1 MKSVRIAARKF
12 WSSSPRMVCLDTSF
26 LVDFLRGRKDAVEFL
41 SQLEGS
47 SEAVTVAA
55 PSIFELI
62 EAAEIARS
70 DKEKAAIH
78 ELVSSLAVLPL
89 DSETAWAA
97 GRLSAELIL
106 AGEQIGQMDT
116 LIGAIARYH
125 GEPIVTRNT
134 RHFWH
139 IPGLDVREY

>member
-1 MKSVRIAARKF
+1 M
-12 WSSSPRMVCLDTSF
+12 
-26 LVDFLRGRKDAVEFL
+26 EFL
-41 SQLEGS
+41 TNLQDG

-97 GRLSAELIL
+97 GRLSAELIFS
-106 AGEQIGQMDT
+106 GDQIGQMDT
-116 LIGAIARYH
+116 LIGAIARFH
-125 GEPIVTRNT
+125 DEALVTGNKK
-134 RHFWH
+134 HFGR
-139 IPGLDVREY
+139 IQGLGVQGY

>member
-1 MKSVRIAARKF
+1 
-12 WSSSPRMVCLDTSF
+12 MVCLETSF
-26 LVDFLRGRKDAVEFL
+26 LIDLLRGRKHAVEYL
-41 SQLEGS
+41 SGLRDS
-47 SEAVTVAA
+47 SEAVTAAA

-116 LIGAIARYH
+116 LIGAIARHH

-134 RHFWH
+134 RQFGR
-139 IPGLDVREY
+139 ISGLVVREY